1 MSDGVPDK
9 ELQDSDFEALTLLLE
24 VDFYAPHDVYPDDL
38 SEHPWG
44 GREFDGEDEVRNEAL
59 VRAMADRCISAFN
72 PWSAHF
78 STSGWIRA
86 DGLRVAG
93 LGPEGDTMTCE
104 FYLVYHAGDNGNATE
119 RLATIRELKIDVPEI
134 PGATIAV
141 VARTEPVNA
150 TLLFEAARQRDFRAG
165 PAGGEATPDLKPR
178 PNETR
183 EHWLSRVAL
192 PVNKLV
198 AATERWEVS
207 GRNPLLFRAYGDRT
221 ERASQ
226 GAEINWLVPGII
238 PRGCLTLLTGSS
250 SVGKSSMVHSWIAA
264 LGCKEPDRYRSV
276 LGVEVSGNFECALI
290 AGEDTGGIIEY
301 RAERHARLW
310 GHSRYLSLFD
320 LDMGLSQYLNEL
332 RRMPVLD
339 LVAVDPIRAFF
350 SGDENSAIAVEQ
362 FCQPLAAL
370 AREKNCAV
378 ILVHHVT
385 KGSGEPRSLAELKGR
400 TRGSSAFIDGSRM
413 TIGAVRRPKGTLE
426 VGPVKYNFPSEE
438 VWLSMGEGAEYWPDP
453 ETFTLQPVGDQA
465 LAAKLSVAPPQLRV
479 LAAVTR
485 CNRAGIIV
493 RKSGKYGLF
502 ESKPPELA
510 GLSRSTILDAI
521 GELLASGELAD
532 GEAGLIARQW
542 RAGSANG

>member
-1 MSDGVPDK
+1 
-9 ELQDSDFEALTLLLE
+9 
-24 VDFYAPHDVYPDDL
+24 
-38 SEHPWG
+38 
-44 GREFDGEDEVRNEAL
+44 
-59 VRAMADRCISAFN
+59 
-72 PWSAHF
+72 
-78 STSGWIRA
+78 
-86 DGLRVAG
+86 
-93 LGPEGDTMTCE
+93 
-104 FYLVYHAGDNGNATE
+104 
-119 RLATIRELKIDVPEI
+119 
-134 PGATIAV
+134 
-141 VARTEPVNA
+141 
-150 TLLFEAARQRDFRAG
+150 
-165 PAGGEATPDLKPR
+165 
-178 PNETR
+178 
-183 EHWLSRVAL
+183 
-192 PVNKLV
+192 
-198 AATERWEVS
+198 VS

-226 GAEINWLVPGII
+226 GAEIDWLVPGII

-264 LGCKEPDRYRSV
+264 LGCTEPDRYRSV
-276 LGVEVSGNFECALI
+276 LGVEVAGNFVCALI

-310 GHSRYLSLFD
+310 GRSRYLPLFD
-320 LDMGLSQYLNEL
+320 LHMSLPQYIDEL

-339 LVAVDPIRAFF
+339 LVAVDPVRAFF

-370 AREKNCAV
+370 AREKNCAI

-400 TRGSSAFIDGSRM
+400 TRGSSAFIDSSRM
-413 TIGAVRRPKGTLE
+413 TIGAVRRQKGTVE

-438 VWLSMGEGAEYWPDP
+438 VWLSMGQGAEYWPDP
-453 ETFTLQPVGDQA
+453 ETFTLQPVGDPQ
-465 LAAKLSVAPPQLRV
+465 LAAKVPTATPQLRV

-510 GLSRSTILDAI
+510 GLSRSAILEAI
-521 GELLASGELAD
+521 AELVGGGELTD

-542 RAGSANG
+542 RAATGDG